1 MILNQT
7 AYLGRG
13 AIDNI
18 ADEVTGRGFTKVLV
32 VTDRGLVS
40 AGIVD
45 RVLAVLERVQLDY
58 EIYDDVTPNP
68 TNNRRRNHCWH
79 RCRGDHKLCD
89 HRCGEQAQ
97 VRLR

>member
-32 VTDRGLVS
+32 VTDKGLVS

-45 RVLAVLERVQLDY
+45 RVLAVLDRAHLDY
-58 EIYDDVTPNP
+58 VIYDDVTPNP
-68 TNNRRRNHCWH
+68 TAGGNPRPASRDQLEELYRSIY
-79 RCRGDHKLCD
+79 
-89 HRCGEQAQ
+89 
-97 VRLR
+97 